1 MEDRNSN
8 LRKSINKEKTCST
21 CELCMSDNKGNR
33 VCAGS
38 IDNYGRIITNKE
50 QKELVCDA
58 WEESCEHFVLRNKSN

>member
-21 CELCMSDNKGNR
+21 CELCMYDNKGSR

-38 IDNYGRIITNKE
+38 IDN
-50 QKELVCDA
+50 
-58 WEESCEHFVLRNKSN
+58 